1 MRMIKF
7 LDMLSNKLTIPTIIF
22 TVFILVLKSELMEL
36 GVFTIYAYIALCLS
50 SFIGVSAIA
59 GYLKNKKSNK

>member
-36 GVFTIYAYIALCLS
+36 GVFTIYAYIALCLT
-50 SFIGVSAIA
+50 
-59 GYLKNKKSNK
+59 